1 MEIEVRGGEGRERK
15 KGRSRIYQWIKQ
27 KLALEGLFPVY
38 PEPLYSIKNELMK
51 NLLNYIESRFPLTNE
66 DISSLE
72 KCFITVKVPAQT
84 KLLEAGKIGHYVYF
98 LSSGIV
104 KGYQNIDG
112 KLVIQHLVSE
122 QDFFTSLE
130 SFMSKTPS
138 LDYYEAITDCKL
150 VKIAKPDL
158 ELLQKTT
165 SFWSDIVATVTN
177 EHLNCKLER
186 IKDLQILTAKER
198 YLKFLNQHPKFALQV
213 SVDNIASFLGME
225 PQSLSR
231 IRKQIT
237 F

>member
-1 MEIEVRGGEGRERK
+1 
-15 KGRSRIYQWIKQ
+15 
-27 KLALEGLFPVY
+27 
-38 PEPLYSIKNELMK
+38 MK
-51 NLLNYIESRFPLTNE
+51 NLINYIESRFPLTNE
-66 DISSLE
+66 DINSLY
-72 KCFITVKVPAQT
+72 KCFIAVNIPAQT
-84 KLLEAGKIGHYVYF
+84 KLLEAGKIEYYVYF

-130 SFMSKTPS
+130 SFMSITPS
-138 LDYYEAITDCKL
+138 LDYYETITDCKL
-150 VKIAKPDL
+150 LKISKPDF

-165 SFWSDIVATVTN
+165 SFWSDVVTTVTN

-186 IKDLQILTAKER
+186 VKDLQILTAKER
-198 YLKFLNQHPKFALQV
+198 YLKFLNQHPKFALNV